1 MLAGSH
7 GMPAKFCR
15 KNGFTGSRLPVRHSA
30 KFEGWAAEP
39 PILQAVYESQ
49 VCVVKH
55 TDLVEPETGMLC
67 TSLKLRQKI
76 LPEYVPELITVVLA
90 EKFAGIHAEM
100 AIGRRPKAIDEDTAY
115 LNWTKIN
122 DVGRWHQEPSST
134 FLPPGENGVIHLS
147 LRVRGDTPP
156 NSGLLYYFL
165 KARKW
170 HN

>member
-1 MLAGSH
+1 M
-7 GMPAKFCR
+7 
-15 KNGFTGSRLPVRHSA
+15 
-30 KFEGWAAEP
+30 
-39 PILQAVYESQ
+39 
-49 VCVVKH
+49 VKH

-100 AIGRRPKAIDEDTAY
+100 AIGRRPAAIDEDTAY
-115 LNWTKIN
+115 LNWTEIN